1 MGYSLF
7 LQFKL
12 KRLGSTSKD
21 FSNILSLIHHLEKL
35 MINGFIIFLI
45 FLVIQMCY
53 CNQGQNINP
62 KSDINL
68 TITTA
73 ATPTTKAKVPGKILF
88 GIVGTN
94 VDHITCIQI
103 HTQKSKSMKT

>member
-1 MGYSLF
+1 M
-7 LQFKL
+7 
-12 KRLGSTSKD
+12 
-21 FSNILSLIHHLEKL
+21 H
-35 MINGFIIFLI
+35 
-45 FLVIQMCY
+45 C

-62 KSDINL
+62 KSDVNL

-73 ATPTTKAKVPGKILF
+73 ATPTTKAIIPGKILF

-103 HTQKSKSMKT
+103 HT